1 MYWKLTC
8 PATPQD
14 RAATHPSGG
23 PDGRF
28 VLHRHR
34 DDQGPHLDLR
44 LECGD
49 CLLGWRID
57 AVGLDGDPW
66 AVEKPPHPLHWL
78 DGDGDAIRED
88 AGVYTWLERGTDRRR
103 LLLDGRG
110 GPRTLLFERV
120 PALSPRCARAVCEAL
135 AEVGAAAVDGGR
147 LIRDGAAARRHAVAR
162 FCGLGRELDGSAFDE
177 KVWRKALDTLS
188 LDEIHDQLR
197 AYEVRFD
204 LRYPP
209 EPVSRPER
217 LPDDARD
224 ERMDVAM
231 TILRDARA

>member
-14 RAATHPSGG
+14 RAATHPAGG

-57 AVGLDGDPW
+57 AVELDGGPW

-110 GPRTLLFERV
+110 VVRTFLFERV
-120 PALSPRCARAVCEAL
+120 PGLSPRCAR
-135 AEVGAAAVDGGR
+135 
-147 LIRDGAAARRHAVAR
+147 AVAR

-177 KVWRKALDTLS
+177 KVWRKALDALS